1 MQAFVITAGAIFGLI
16 TLVHVW
22 RMVEEPQL
30 ATEPWFLVLTG
41 LSAVLSLWAFGVA
54 RRKRQP

>member
-1 MQAFVITAGAIFGLI
+1 MKAFVITAGVVFGLI
-16 TLVHVW
+16 AVVHVW
-22 RMVEEPQL
+22 RMFEEPHL

-54 RRKRQP
+54 RRPRR